1 MGKLD
6 KIKAAAN
13 ARAEA
18 TKNKQ
23 DQKRANETITRIH
36 EERRYKVAYVRGDFL
51 LHWFSAGIQQ
61 PTDNYITIVDG
72 VDKNTLVLGVDYEPQ
87 LAAFVFLLGNLEF
100 DQVPEGE
107 KPEALKIKI
116 KVSEPDN

>member
-13 ARAEA
+13 AKAEGV
-18 TKNKQ
+18 KNKQ
-23 DQKRANETITRIH
+23 DQKRAAEVIERIH
-36 EERRYKVAYVRGDFL
+36 SERRYKTAYVRGDFL

-72 VDKNTLVLGVDYEPQ
+72 APKNVLVLGVDYEPQ
-87 LAAFVFLLGNLEF
+87 VAAFVFLLGSLEF
-100 DQVPEGE
+100 DPVEE
-107 KPEALKIKI
+107 NVKPEALHIKI
-116 KVSEPDN
+116 KVSEQ